1 MKKLLATM
9 LIISG
14 FWGIATVVEKNHD
27 CINIYVDFGSL
38 DQNKK
43 IIGCIDANE
52 KESALTLLENAG
64 IKVDGTD
71 KYGLQVVCRVNNM
84 PDVSR
89 ESCAVM
95 PPEDAYWAV
104 IVKGKGLPMDPA
116 KEWGWAKTGISEVY
130 LEPGESLGLVFTE
143 NGEMK
148 WPN

>member
-1 MKKLLATM
+1 MKKLFGILAIVFSFVAIT
-9 LIISG
+9 
-14 FWGIATVVEKNHD
+14 TVVNRSHD
-27 CINIYVDFGSL
+27 CVNVYVDYGSL
-38 DQNKK
+38 DKNKK
-43 IIGCIDANE
+43 TEVCIETVGKISAL
-52 KESALTLLENAG
+52 KVLESAD
-64 IKVDGTD
+64 IKIDGTD

-84 PDVSR
+84 PDASR

-148 WPN
+148 WPD